1 VPKYTYQVTDLTD
14 YDSEELEV
22 ILESGRAREFA
33 VLVARQLVSDRPDLT
48 HKGMCIAV
56 YDEQGYPAVIVPL
69 DQIQ

>member
-1 VPKYTYQVTDLTD
+1 
-14 YDSEELEV
+14 
-22 ILESGRAREFA
+22 
-33 VLVARQLVSDRPDLT
+33 LT